1 MSDPVSWFVVERTWK
16 VFGSGGDQ
24 VGTVEDVVG
33 DPESDIFSG
42 VRVAFKLL
50 EAARFIPAEHVARIV
65 DGEVHLELTSDEA
78 RESRFHEPGESHQN
92 R

>member
-1 MSDPVSWFVVERTWK
+1 MSDPVSWLVVERTWK
-16 VFGSGGDQ
+16 VFGSDGGQ
-24 VGTVEDVVG
+24 VGTVEEVIG

-50 EAARFIPAEHVARIV
+50 EAARFVPAEHVNRIV
-65 DGEVHLELTSDEA
+65 EGEVHLELTSDEA
-78 RESRFHEPGESHQN
+78 RESRFPEPGQSHQG